1 MQFTGVVW
9 SATASGVTLL
19 FALAFTMAAIYGQI
33 TVNDLL
39 IARYTADAWRS
50 RIYAVR
56 YFVTFMISGVAVSM
70 IALLYGRGGFGL
82 VLGVTAL
89 VAMGFLIAAI
99 LIAVLANG
107 VEKAQLPQP
116 AE

>member
-1 MQFTGVVW
+1 MKV
-9 SATASGVTLL
+9 
-19 FALAFTMAAIYGQI
+19 ALAFAMAAIYGQI

-50 RIYAVR
+50 RIFAVR
-56 YFVTFMISGVAVSM
+56 YFITFMISGVAVSM

-82 VLGVTAL
+82 VLGTTAV
-89 VAMGFLIAAI
+89 VAMGFVIAAI
-99 LIAVLANG
+99 AIAILANG
-107 VEKAQLPQP
+107 VERARLPQP